1 MNIKYHSS
9 LKIFT
14 LLLVFDLCKYQTS
27 VIQRDRVTK
36 SFVLWGLSRKS
47 WKYKF
52 IQKYT
57 QFRLK
62 HITSK
67 WT

>member
-1 MNIKYHSS
+1 MNIKYYSS

-14 LLLVFDLCKYQTS
+14 LLPVFDLCKYQTS

-57 QFRLK
+57 QFRLNRYYRD
-62 HITSK
+62 